1 MYDGELFGWGPID
14 PLGKAYI
21 EDVGDLT
28 FDHDNL
34 STFPNAVVNHIKNL
48 IYDASTLTIGGSHYI
63 TLPILKAYFDK
74 YNKPL
79 SLITFDAHTDLLP
92 DDDYNRIDHGTM
104 FYKAVKLG
112 YIDPEKSVMIGIRTH
127 HTYMD
132 TLGVTIIDINEILEI
147 GNKQV
152 ARKVKEIVG
161 NNITYLSF
169 DIDCLDPAFAPGTGS
184 PVCGGISSRDAFTMI
199 RSLSGINMVG
209 GDIVEYS
216 PNLDSKNITALLC
229 GQILRDMKCLWAF
242 NRFNMTRVGDG
253 A

>member
-1 MYDGELFGWGPID
+1 
-14 PLGKAYI
+14 
-21 EDVGDLT
+21 
-28 FDHDNL
+28 
-34 STFPNAVVNHIKNL
+34 
-48 IYDASTLTIGGSHYI
+48 
-63 TLPILKAYFDK
+63 
-74 YNKPL
+74 
-79 SLITFDAHTDLLP
+79 
-92 DDDYNRIDHGTM
+92 M
-104 FYKAVKLG
+104 FYKAIKLG

-169 DIDCLDPAFAPGTGS
+169 DIDCLDPAFAPGTS
-184 PVCGGISSRDAFTMI
+184 TPVCGGISSRDALTMI